1 MNLAIIDVVFVFI
14 ILALAINGAVKGFIA
29 ELLGKAAFWVGLL
42 VGILFYNVLAAALIQ
57 WIPVVFFAQIL
68 GFLLLF
74 ILTFII
80 IKVVQHILS
89 GLFKGDIL
97 GSLNKALGFFLG
109 VAEGILVVAIILF
122 LLHAQP
128 WVETDALLQGSL
140 FYSIFM
146 EPVSQS
152 VEFISQGIDA

>member
-1 MNLAIIDVVFVFI
+1 MNLAIIDVVFIFI

-42 VGILFYNVLAAALIQ
+42 VGILFYNVLAAVLIQ

-80 IKVVQHILS
+80 IKLVQHILS
-89 GLFKGDIL
+89 CLFKGDIL

-109 VAEGILVVAIILF
+109 VAEGILVVAVILF